1 MRFNVTTLLMAIVVA
16 LIIAS
21 LSLFTVD
28 QRQYAIVFRLG
39 EIVSVKTTP
48 GLFFKVP
55 LVDNVRYFDAR
66 ILTLDADEAQRFITA
81 ENKPVLV
88 DSFVKWRIVDVK
100 QYYIS
105 VQGDENLARVRLSQA
120 VNGSLREE
128 FGKRT
133 IHDVVS
139 GERDQIMDLMR
150 ERADLTSREIG
161 VQVLDVRL
169 KRVDFTSEISE
180 SVYGRMQAERKRVA
194 NELRSTGFA
203 EAEKI
208 RAEADKQRQ
217 VVVAQAYRDAQ
228 RLKGDGDAK
237 ATAIYARA
245 FQRNPEF
252 YAFYRSLEAYRQSF
266 KNKGDLLILE
276 PNSDFFKYLKNPSG
290 RPK

>member
-1 MRFNVTTLLMAIVVA
+1 
-16 LIIAS
+16 
-21 LSLFTVD
+21 
-28 QRQYAIVFRLG
+28 
-39 EIVSVKTTP
+39 
-48 GLFFKVP
+48 
-55 LVDNVRYFDAR
+55 
-66 ILTLDADEAQRFITA
+66 
-81 ENKPVLV
+81 
-88 DSFVKWRIVDVK
+88 
-100 QYYIS
+100 
-105 VQGDENLARVRLSQA
+105 
-120 VNGSLREE
+120 
-128 FGKRT
+128 
-133 IHDVVS
+133 
-139 GERDQIMDLMR
+139 MDLMR